1 METSIVDQKKTDLIN
16 SLKEKYT
23 NFKLINFSDL
33 SVGNIIQIFYRIPE
47 GEKERIQLYEG
58 IIISKNNNN
67 FNKSFTIR
75 RFVDGIGL
83 EQIFTFNSP
92 KIVKIIKKNSYKV
105 RKAKLYFLRKNISQ
119 SIKLKDKK

>member
-1 METSIVDQKKTDLIN
+1 MESLVKNIDLLSVLKKR
-16 SLKEKYT
+16 YT
-23 NFKLINFSDL
+23 NFNLLNFSDL
-33 SVGNIIQIFYRIPE
+33 SVGNIVQISYRIPE
-47 GEKERIQLYEG
+47 GEKERIQMYEG

-67 FNKSFTIR
+67 FNKTFTIR

-83 EQIFTFNSP
+83 EQIFVFNSP
-92 KIVKIIKKNSYKV
+92 KILKIVKKNSYKV

>member
-1 METSIVDQKKTDLIN
+1 MESLVKKTDLLSI
-16 SLKEKYT
+16 LKNRYT
-23 NFKLINFSDL
+23 NFNLLNFSDL
-33 SVGNIIQIFYRIPE
+33 SVGNIVQIYYRIPE
-47 GEKERIQLYEG
+47 GEKERVQIYEG

-83 EQIFTFNSP
+83 EQIFVFNSP
-92 KIVKIIKKNSYKV
+92 KIIKIVKKNSYKV

>member
-1 METSIVDQKKTDLIN
+1 MESLVKNIDLLSILKKR
-16 SLKEKYT
+16 YT
-23 NFKLINFSDL
+23 NFNLLNFSDL
-33 SVGNIIQIFYRIPE
+33 SVGNIVQISYRIPE
-47 GEKERIQLYEG
+47 GEKERIQIYEG

-67 FNKSFTIR
+67 FNKTFTIR

-83 EQIFTFNSP
+83 EQIFVFNSP
-92 KIVKIIKKNSYKV
+92 KILKIVKKNSYKV

>member
-1 METSIVDQKKTDLIN
+1 MESLVKNTDLLSI
-16 SLKEKYT
+16 LKKRYT
-23 NFKLINFSDL
+23 NFNLLNFSDL
-33 SVGNIIQIFYRIPE
+33 SVGNIVQIYYRIPE
-47 GEKERIQLYEG
+47 GEKERIQIYEG

-92 KIVKIIKKNSYKV
+92 KILKIIKKNSYKV

>member
-1 METSIVDQKKTDLIN
+1 MESLVKNTDLL
-16 SLKEKYT
+16 SVLKKRYT
-23 NFKLINFSDL
+23 NFNLLNFSDL
-33 SVGNIIQIFYRIPE
+33 SVGNIVQIYYRIPE
-47 GEKERIQLYEG
+47 GEKERIQIYEG

-92 KIVKIIKKNSYKV
+92 KILKIIKKNSYKV

>member
-47 GEKERIQLYEG
+47 GEKEEFNFMKELLFRK
-58 IIISKNNNN
+58 II
-67 FNKSFTIR
+67 TILIKVLQ
-75 RFVDGIGL
+75 FVDL
-83 EQIFTFNSP
+83 
-92 KIVKIIKKNSYKV
+92 
-105 RKAKLYFLRKNISQ
+105 
-119 SIKLKDKK
+119 